1 MDRSKM
7 PDFYDSQNNEIKMII
22 AAIFE
27 KSADLEEF
35 ARTIMS
41 IKPMLNNPDEFNK
54 WLKNE
59 EVEFEEPPIQEDMKE
74 IGGDNSFDNS
84 QTILFYR
91 PAPPEWREWA
101 SVAYFKDKL
110 YYLGGKDAESFMQ
123 YSKRVDL
130 LMEIAERYIDYQT
143 MNGNG
148 LKLESFQNNEFISEL
163 HR

>member
-35 ARTIMS
+35 SRTIIS

-59 EVEFEEPPIQEDMKE
+59 EVKFEEPPIQEDMKE
-74 IGGDNSFDNS
+74 IFGISNG
-84 QTILFYR
+84 TKLFEIYDLNTR
-91 PAPPEWREWA
+91 MVSRGPAPPEWREWA

-110 YYLGGKDAESFMQ
+110 YYLGGKDAGSFMQ
-123 YSKRVDL
+123 YSKRVD
-130 LMEIAERYIDYQT
+130 AE
-143 MNGNG
+143 NGKQD
-148 LKLESFQNNEFISEL
+148 LIFLIQLVLPKQ
-163 HR
+163 